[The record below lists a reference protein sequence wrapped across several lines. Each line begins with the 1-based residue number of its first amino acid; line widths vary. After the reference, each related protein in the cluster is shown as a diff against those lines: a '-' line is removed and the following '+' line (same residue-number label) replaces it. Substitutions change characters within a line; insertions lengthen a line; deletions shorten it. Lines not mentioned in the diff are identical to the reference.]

1 MQLFIAEKPSLAKAI
16 YTELGVIKR
25 GDGFVECKGDNV
37 VTWCFGHLLE
47 QAEPDAYLPESVP
60 KTKKGKKVW
69 RMQDLPIFPS
79 DWIVDVKNDKGV
91 KKQFATIKKLLSR
104 CTGVVNA
111 GDPDR
116 EGCLLID
123 EIIEK
128 CRCTKPVKRF
138 WASAIDPASIRK
150 ALAGLQPNEKFR
162 GMTNAALARSRS
174 DWLLGMNL
182 TRAYTLARAVPGGKG
197 NLTVVGRVQ
206 TPTLT
211 LVAQRDY
218 AIKNFKPQPYI
229 KIYAD
234 LTDSGSAFT
243 AQWTPGS
250 LPAGWS
256 DPEGKLLINLAAGRG
271 LAARLGS
278 VSTAAVLSADTKEKR
293 VAPPRCY
300 SLADIQQEASSKYGF
315 TAEQTLNVCQ
325 SLYEKHKVTSYPRTD
340 CGYLPES
347 QLADAPSVLSAI
359 VQTCPAAKPLVDYA
373 DTSLKSATWNDK
385 KITAHH
391 GIIPTAFSAKWEDL
405 SNDEK
410 RIYVLVLKRYV
421 AQFYPLYIFH
431 STTVKLDVGGEPF
444 TARGKV
450 IAQKGWKAVYA
461 ADERAAAKKGESEPT
476 DKSED
481 QTLPALSAG
490 QSVSVSRIHTREDQT
505 KPPSAYTEGTLIA
518 AMESIHKAFDDHP
531 EIQAR
536 LKESD
541 GIGTPAT
548 RAAIISELKRR
559 DYLVADGK
567 KLHATPAG
575 VALLRNVS
583 PKVRSAIMTAQWEE
597 KLKKVEAEQMTVD
610 EFMDE
615 LKDFIESEIAA
626 AKKAQEQASS
636 G

>member
-1 MQLFIAEKPSLAKAI
+1 MAMQLFIAEKPSLAKAI
-16 YTELGVIKR
+16 YTELGVLKR

-47 QAEPDAYLPESVP
+47 QAEPDAYLPDNVP

-69 RMQDLPIFPS
+69 RMEDLPIFPPE
-79 DWIVDVKNDKGV
+79 WIVDVKDDKGV
-91 KKQFATIKKLLSR
+91 KKQFSTIKKLLTR
-104 CTGVVNA
+104 CSSVVNA

-128 CRCTKPVKRF
+128 CRCKKPVKRF

-150 ALAGLQPNEKFR
+150 ALGNLQPNASYR
-162 GMTNAALARSRS
+162 GMSDAALARSRS

-182 TRAYTLARAVPGGKG
+182 TRAYTLSANGEDGKSV
-197 NLTVVGRVQ
+197 LTVVGRVQ

-218 AIKNFKPQPYI
+218 AIKNFKPQAYM

-234 LTDSGSAFT
+234 LTDSASTFT
-243 AQWTPGS
+243 AQWTPDS
-250 LPAGWS
+250 LPASWA
-256 DPEGKLLINLAAGRG
+256 DPEGKLLVNLEAGRN
-271 LAARLGS
+271 LAARLSS
-278 VSTAAVLSADTKEKR
+278 VSTAKVLSADTKEKR
-293 VAPPRCY
+293 VPPPRCY

-315 TAEQTLNVCQ
+315 TAEQTLNACQ

-347 QLADAPSVLSAI
+347 QFQDAPAVLDAI
-359 VQTCPAAKPLVDYA
+359 VQTCPMAKPLVDA
-373 DTSLKSATWNDK
+373 ANPSLKSATWNDK

-391 GIIPTAFSAKWEDL
+391 GIVPTTFAARWEDL

-410 RIYVLVLKRYV
+410 RIYALVLKRYV
-421 AQFYPLYIFH
+421 AQFYPQYVFL
-431 STTVKLDVGGEPF
+431 STAVKLDVGGEPF

-450 IAQKGWKAVYA
+450 ISQKGWKAVYA
-461 ADERAAAKKGESEPT
+461 ADERAQAKKGEAEPA

-490 QSVSVSRIHTREDQT
+490 QSVSVTRIHTRQDQT
-505 KPPSAYTEGTLIA
+505 KPPAAYTEGTLIA

-559 DYLVADGK
+559 DYLAADGK

-575 VALLRNVS
+575 RELLKRVS
-583 PKVRSAIMTAQWEE
+583 PKVRSAVMTAQWEE
-597 KLKKVEAEQMTVD
+597 KLKRIEEGTLTVD
-610 EFMDE
+610 GFTKE
-615 LKDFIESEIAA
+615 LEAFISQEIDAA
-626 AKKAQEQASS
+626 RKSLRQN
-636 G
+636 